1 MAISSLDL
9 AEQIC
14 CYLEDIS
21 FICVKINN
29 EGIETYKVLYR
40 STNQHVQNNCGSLPE
55 LASCQNLAFLQFLWG
70 HKWVP
75 GKGKALTRWCA
86 RSPIFNRLSR
96 SSSSNQRVKET
107 VFRILFCFPDS

>member
-14 CYLEDIS
+14 CYIEDIS
-21 FICVKINN
+21 SICVKINN

-40 STNQHVQNNCGSLPE
+40 STNQHVQNNCGALTE
-55 LASCQNLAFLQFLWG
+55 LVSCQNLVFLRFLWG

-86 RSPIFNRLSR
+86 RSPIFIRLFP
-96 SSSSNQRVKET
+96 SSSNNQRVKKT
-107 VFRILFCFPDS
+107 AFRILFSFPDS